1 MKNKILLVCVFAL
14 ILIMSA
20 CSGGAATTQPAGNA
34 PAENST
40 TPAEYA
46 GKTNPLA
53 GDAAAAE
60 TGGQLFAINC
70 AACHGTLG
78 KGDGPAAQS
87 LNPKPKDLAA
97 EMAQVKDDYLFW
109 RISEGGM
116 MAPFHSAMPAWKSI
130 LSEEQIW
137 RVVAFMRTLQ
147 P

>member
-1 MKNKILLVCVFAL
+1 MKQKVILVLAVLMVSAL
-14 ILIMSA
+14 AA
-20 CSGGAATTQPAGNA
+20 CSAGAATTAPAGDALAAN
-34 PAENST
+34 PT

-60 TGGQLFAINC
+60 TGQKLFATNC
-70 AACHGTLG
+70 ASCHGPLG
-78 KGDGPAAQS
+78 KGDGPAAQA

-97 EMAQVKDDYLFW
+97 EMAQVQDGYLFW

-116 MAPFHSAMPAWKSI
+116 MAPFHSAMPAWQSI

-137 RVVAFMRTLQ
+137 QIINYMHTLQ